1 MAKPG
6 PLAVEQARFF
16 HFQPGPLVP
25 QPRVRLATRKI
36 TNISEITFIHERFT
50 ALHTD
55 YSDLV
60 GDLCQQL
67 LLNFWLECEGDG
79 GKAMRN

>member
-25 QPRVRLATRKI
+25 QPLVRLATRKI
-36 TNISEITFIHERFT
+36 TNMIEISFIHERFT

-67 LLNFWLECEGDG
+67 LLNFGLSVREMGA
-79 GKAMRN
+79 KP